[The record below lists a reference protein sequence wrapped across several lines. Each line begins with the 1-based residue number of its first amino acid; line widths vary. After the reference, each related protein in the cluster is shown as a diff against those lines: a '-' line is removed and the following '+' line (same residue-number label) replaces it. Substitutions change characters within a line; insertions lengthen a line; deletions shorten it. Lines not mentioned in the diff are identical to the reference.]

1 MLGKV
6 FRIRGSNFR
15 MLPNPTSDSWL
26 KKIGAKASWK
36 ITKLLEIFQIKLQEM
51 IEQEEINSLEK
62 GNKILDIAMQCQ
74 RISDWGCTDE
84 ANLSIGAR
92 ETIHDAIDD
101 VTVYLLTL
109 SQLEVLSV
117 LVAHITKVVDVLY
130 DPNSPLN
137 TIVRAN
143 KEDALLSYYFNV
155 IRRFVIGDREPKE
168 IWQELNSKGDILSA
182 SEREQRNTIWI
193 ALIFRMLCW
202 LLLHDFDKSDVKIVP
217 SDLKGSRMPVY
228 IG

>member
-1 MLGKV
+1 M
-6 FRIRGSNFR
+6 
-15 MLPNPTSDSWL
+15 
-26 KKIGAKASWK
+26 
-36 ITKLLEIFQIKLQEM
+36 EIFQIKLQDL

-62 GNKILDIAMQCQ
+62 GNKILDIARQCQ
-74 RISDWGCTDE
+74 RISDWNCTDE

-92 ETIHDAIDD
+92 ETIHDAVDD
-101 VTVYLLTL
+101 VTEYLLTL

-137 TIVRAN
+137 TIVLAN
-143 KEDALLSYYFNV
+143 KEDALLSYYFNA
-155 IRRFVIGDREPKE
+155 IRRFVIGDRDPKQ
-168 IWQELNSKGDILSA
+168 IGQELNSKGEILSA